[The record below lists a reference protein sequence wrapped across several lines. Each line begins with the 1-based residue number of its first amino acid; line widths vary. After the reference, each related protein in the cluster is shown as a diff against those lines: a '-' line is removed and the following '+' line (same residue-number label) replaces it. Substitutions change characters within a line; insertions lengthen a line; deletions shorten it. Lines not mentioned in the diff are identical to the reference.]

1 LNTFI
6 YKDIL
11 DNLHEG
17 IYILDAN
24 RIITLWNHGA
34 ELITGFKCSEV
45 IGRQCSED
53 ILIDVGTQGL
63 IMCKEQCPMK
73 QTLQDG
79 RSRQLEA
86 YLQHKEGYRLPVRM
100 KMFPIKDESGCITGV
115 AETFTDISPKVLLPQ
130 KTRELARMGL
140 LDPLTKLGNRAY
152 IELHLRSRLREMK
165 QYRLPFGIAMFEI
178 DSLQE
183 ISDNFGREA
192 GKQLR
197 HMVTQTILN
206 NIRFFD
212 IMGRWDGERYM
223 LIILNIDESKLDLVA
238 NKLRLLVAQ
247 SHAMVS
253 SRMQSTTI
261 SVGAT
266 MVDNQDTVET
276 LVNRATEFL
285 AYSQRGGRN
294 RVTLRI
300 APSPHSNND

>member
-1 LNTFI
+1 MEIN
-6 YKDIL
+6 YYRDIL

-17 IYILDAN
+17 IYLLDTN

-45 IGRQCSED
+45 MGRPCSED
-53 ILIDVGTQGL
+53 ILIDAGNQGL
-63 IMCKEQCPMK
+63 ILCKEQCPMK

-79 RSRQLEA
+79 QCRKLEA
-86 YLQHKEGYRLPVRM
+86 YLQHKEGYRLPVRL
-100 KMFPIKDESGCITGV
+100 KIFPIKDESGSIVGV

-165 QYRLPFGIAMFEI
+165 QYRLPFGVMMFEI
-178 DSLQE
+178 DTLQE
-183 ISDNFGREA
+183 ISDNYGREA

-212 IMGRWDGERYM
+212 IIGRWDGDRYL
-223 LIILNIDESKLDLVA
+223 LIILNIDEPKLDLVA

-247 SHAMVS
+247 SHAMIS
-253 SRMQSTTI
+253 SKLQSTTI
-261 SVGAT
+261 SLGAT
-266 MVDNQDTVET
+266 IVEEQDTVET
-276 LVNRATEFL
+276 LVSRVSELL
-285 AYSQRGGRN
+285 AYSQKGGRN
-294 RVTLRI
+294 RVTLHL
-300 APSPHSNND
+300 PSFTIPEKD